1 MSASKV
7 REVTMIKSGDLVRI
21 IDGGWNGCLAL
32 VMFKPYDTVARV
44 KILDHTTHGY
54 VAYNT
59 NSLEKL

>member
-1 MSASKV
+1 
-7 REVTMIKSGDLVRI
+7 MIKSGDLVRI

-44 KILDHTTHGY
+44 KILDAHPNNEYFNGY

>member
-1 MSASKV
+1 
-7 REVTMIKSGDLVRI
+7 MIKSGDLVRI

-32 VMFKPYDTVARV
+32 VVFKPYDTVARV
-44 KILDHTTHGY
+44 KILDPTAHDGYGIDGY